1 MGALRVAVVG
11 VGQLGRHHARLLASI
26 PDVELVG
33 VFDLNRQRAEEIA
46 AGVKTSVL
54 VDLAA
59 LPGQVD
65 AVTVA
70 VPTESHAAV
79 ALPTSGYPVPVSSE
93 TSRNRPPPS
102 LWKSVFRHWSFAT

>member
-1 MGALRVAVVG
+1 MGPLRVAVVG
-11 VGQLGRHHARLLASI
+11 VGQLGRHHARLLASM

-70 VPTESHAAV
+70 VPTESHAVGGA
-79 ALPTSGYPVPVSSE
+79 AAAGTRRAG
-93 TSRNRPPPS
+93 
-102 LWKSVFRHWSFAT
+102 AG